1 MVDVNKFYFNNPMEK
16 HEYYKITLSLN
27 PQDVIDKY
35 NLTNKQINSFL
46 YVRAEK
52 GMYGLVQAGIISCTA
67 LKEHLCPF
75 IYEPDPFT
83 PGLW

>member
-1 MVDVNKFYFNNPMEK
+1 MEK

-52 GMYGLVQAGIISCTA
+52 RIGPIPTIH
-67 LKEHLCPF
+67 KRF
-75 IYEPDPFT
+75 
-83 PGLW
+83 